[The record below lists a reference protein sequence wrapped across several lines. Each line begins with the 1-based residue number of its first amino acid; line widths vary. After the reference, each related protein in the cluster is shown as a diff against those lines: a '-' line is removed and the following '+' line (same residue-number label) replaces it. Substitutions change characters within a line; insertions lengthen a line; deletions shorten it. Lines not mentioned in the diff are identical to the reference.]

1 MNKEIF
7 SFDLNSLDEDERRL
21 LLSASL
27 VFFMLS
33 FSIAHLFTK
42 NMLWRLL
49 GTDSNIVDMKKGG
62 ENQKVYEVLLE
73 QEFTNKTKKDEIKA
87 LSNEDSAG
95 SGGLTEK
102 EGFHTNSPFYEFI
115 YGGIK
120 MKLKSFLLQ
129 IQKIF

>member
-42 NMLWRLL
+42 AERIKKSTKFYLNKNLQTKLKK
-49 GTDSNIVDMKKGG
+49 MKSKLSRMKTPLDQGG
-62 ENQKVYEVLLE
+62 LQK
-73 QEFTNKTKKDEIKA
+73 KKDFTQTL
-87 LSNEDSAG
+87 LSMNLSMEECLAH
-95 SGGLTEK
+95 L
-102 EGFHTNSPFYEFI
+102 
-115 YGGIK
+115 
-120 MKLKSFLLQ
+120 LK
-129 IQKIF
+129 

>member
-62 ENQKVYEVLLE
+62 ENQKVYDRHV
-73 QEFTNKTKKDEIKA
+73 QET
-87 LSNEDSAG
+87 
-95 SGGLTEK
+95 
-102 EGFHTNSPFYEFI
+102 
-115 YGGIK
+115 
-120 MKLKSFLLQ
+120 
-129 IQKIF
+129 IFATAIATRTGT